1 MAKEATILSAAV
13 WRASLILEDKRML
26 VPHYL
31 RQPTPA
37 SSRRIIPAQICLPN
51 ALPQGSQDQEDE
63 NALCYDAKDLYSVY
77 LYKYTDAHIHFPM

>member
-1 MAKEATILSAAV
+1 MAKKATILSAAV
-13 WRASLILEDKRML
+13 WRASLILEDKGML

-37 SSRRIIPAQICLPN
+37 SSLRIIPAQICLPH

-63 NALCYDAKDLYSVY
+63 NALC
-77 LYKYTDAHIHFPM
+77 